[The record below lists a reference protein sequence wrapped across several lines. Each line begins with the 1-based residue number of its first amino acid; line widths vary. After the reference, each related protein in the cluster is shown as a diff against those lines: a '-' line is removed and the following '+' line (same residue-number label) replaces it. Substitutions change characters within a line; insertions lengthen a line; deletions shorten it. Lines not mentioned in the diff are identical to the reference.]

1 VNGPDAWEN
10 ELADVLEAAFAEGIH
25 DLDALTARINASRVR
40 PRDGQAWTPE
50 RLATT
55 LHELGA

>member
-10 ELADVLEAAFAEGIH
+10 ELADALEAAFADGVV
-25 DLDALTARINASRVR
+25 DLDALTARINDSRVR
-40 PRDGQAWTPE
+40 PRDGGAWTAE
-50 RLATT
+50 RLAAT